1 MTMREEQ
8 DAFFSKTPHS
18 SWEPS
23 ARDRPSS
30 PGRLRR
36 ALPVLAISGFLLLL
50 CAIAVLVSALT
61 LRVVQ
66 RDRGL
71 VATALPS
78 AVVAAGSTPTLAPT
92 TEKTATPLAATAGS
106 EALLLFY
113 GESGFYAWNPGP
125 NQIEAGALAF
135 EALDAS
141 GQPTGH
147 RFDGQSWGRF
157 YPLIEAGN
165 CNRIEIVNATP
176 QQPDQCRDYN
186 AYVTPQATDEMVF
199 WLSREGISH
208 FRVLWENQEVGRCDA
223 TAGRCEVPLP

>member
-1 MTMREEQ
+1 MTVRQEQ
-8 DAFFSKTPHS
+8 DVLFSETPHAS
-18 SWEPS
+18 RNPS
-23 ARDRPSS
+23 AREEPS

-78 AVVAAGSTPTLAPT
+78 AAVAAGSTPTLAPT
-92 TEKTATPLAATAGS
+92 SEVTATPAVATTGS
-106 EALLLFY
+106 EALLFIY
-113 GESGFYAWNPGP
+113 DENGFYAWNPGP
-125 NQIEAGALAF
+125 DQIEAGGLTF
-135 EALDAS
+135 EALDAN

-147 RFDGQSWGRF
+147 RFDGQRWARF

-165 CNRIEIVNATP
+165 CNRSEILNATP

-186 AYVTPQATDEMVF
+186 AYVTPQTTDEMVF
-199 WLSREGISH
+199 WIPQEGISH

-223 TAGRCEVPLP
+223 ASGRCEVPLP